1 MLMCLI
7 SLMKFRDFFLYI
19 SREGDSKTSF
29 DIKVVGY
36 KLFILILRT
45 LYIDR
50 EKGRG
55 STSCGE
61 QMKTTNSIDIYKIL
75 YIHQWC
81 NDIPPLHKI
90 DLFIRFSPSLSYTY
104 YFKKKKNYVH
114 FIFKIF
120 SLEPFSCPCRF
131 VP

>member
-55 STSCGE
+55 SSSCGE

-104 YFKKKKNYVH
+104 CLKKKKLCSFH
-114 FIFKIF
+114 F
-120 SLEPFSCPCRF
+120 
-131 VP
+131 